1 MSRKLTQ
8 EEINDIKELYK
19 NIMYLQEKDINERR
33 VILTKLPKDK
43 IRWY

>member
-19 NIMYLQEKDINERR
+19 DINHLQEKDIDEKRI
-33 VILTKLPKDK
+33 ILSKLAKDK
-43 IRWY
+43 ITWY